1 MRSAEA
7 FADSV
12 CRFRRLLAVV
22 LITAICGTWG
32 SAQNGSHNKELE
44 SQKHAVALVEKN
56 WLNALNTANVDAT
69 ADILADDFMRPAS
82 DSGRFITRADLLAFY
97 RSHLSSDSSNKR
109 RIEDLTVTIYG
120 STALA
125 RGAVITTN
133 SEGNVISKL
142 LFTDVF
148 VHHTGKW
155 QAVSAQESSVN
166 VRQPS
171 Q

>member
-1 MRSAEA
+1 
-7 FADSV
+7 
-12 CRFRRLLAVV
+12 
-22 LITAICGTWG
+22 
-32 SAQNGSHNKELE
+32 
-44 SQKHAVALVEKN
+44 
-56 WLNALNTANVDAT
+56 VDAT